1 MGLLYVWLSSYLRLM
16 IAQLTGT
23 VVSVHGMDV
32 VLDVAG
38 VGYLVSVPLSTM
50 AHVATTGERVTLL
63 TIMSVREDAM
73 QLFGFA
79 SHAEREAFR
88 LLTSIQGIG
97 GRIALGILSASTLD
111 DLRSAIVRG
120 NLPALQRLPGV
131 GKKTAERIVVELRD
145 KILSV
150 VPDVSGD
157 GSPMVLSPLS
167 QIADDAVS
175 ALQALGYTRAA
186 AEKSVKSVLSS
197 EPSLSS
203 EEVIRKALQLSTRT

>member
-1 MGLLYVWLSSYLRLM
+1 M

-38 VGYLVSVPLSTM
+38 VGYLVSVPLSSM
-50 AHVATTGERVTLL
+50 SHVSTAGERVTLL
-63 TIMSVREDAM
+63 TIMLVREDAM
-73 QLFGFA
+73 QLVGFA
-79 SHAEREAFR
+79 THAEREAFR

-97 GRIALGILSASTLD
+97 GRIALGIISASTLD
-111 DLRSAIVRG
+111 DLRSAILRG

-131 GKKTAERIVVELRD
+131 GKKTAERIVIELRD
-145 KILSV
+145 KILTV
-150 VPDVSGD
+150 LPDGTAESPL
-157 GSPMVLSPLS
+157 GSPLHQLS
-167 QIADDAVS
+167 QMADDAVS

-186 AEKSVKSVLSS
+186 AEKSVKAVLAT

-203 EEVIRKALQLSTRT
+203 EDLIRKALQLSSRG

>member
-1 MGLLYVWLSSYLRLM
+1 M

-38 VGYLVSVPLSTM
+38 VGYLISVPLSTM
-50 AHVATTGERVTLL
+50 AHVANMGERVTLL

-79 SHAEREAFR
+79 THAEREAFR

-111 DLRSAIVRG
+111 DLRNAVVRG
-120 NLPALQRLPGV
+120 NLSALQRLPGV

-145 KILSV
+145 KILAVIPHTSTD
-150 VPDVSGD
+150 PPGFARSRE
-157 GSPMVLSPLS
+157 LS
-167 QIADDAVS
+167 QIADDAIS
-175 ALQALGYTRAA
+175 ALQALGYTRVA
-186 AEKSVKSVLSS
+186 AEKSVKAALST

-203 EEVIRKALQLSTRT
+203 EDLIRKALQLSSRS

>member
-1 MGLLYVWLSSYLRLM
+1 M

-38 VGYLVSVPLSTM
+38 VGYLISVPLSTM
-50 AHVATTGERVTLL
+50 SHVATTGERVTLL

-111 DLRSAIVRG
+111 DLRNAVVRG

-145 KILSV
+145 KILNV
-150 VPDVSGD
+150 IPDANAAGNATSDSYLVT
-157 GSPMVLSPLS
+157 

-186 AEKSVKSVLSS
+186 AEKSVKSVLSA

-203 EEVIRKALQLSTRT
+203 EAVIRKALQLSSRA

>member
-1 MGLLYVWLSSYLRLM
+1 MYAWMSSYLRPM

-38 VGYLVSVPLSTM
+38 VGYLISVPLSTM
-50 AHVATTGERVTLL
+50 SHVATTGERVTLL

-111 DLRSAIVRG
+111 DLRNAVVRG

-145 KILSV
+145 KILNV
-150 VPDVSGD
+150 IPDANAA
-157 GSPMVLSPLS
+157 GSATSDSYLVT

-186 AEKSVKSVLSS
+186 AEKSVKSVLSA
-197 EPSLSS
+197 EPSLTS
-203 EEVIRKALQLSTRT
+203 EAVIRKALQLSSRA

>member
-1 MGLLYVWLSSYLRLM
+1 M

-23 VVSVHGMDV
+23 VISVHGMDV

-38 VGYLVSVPLSTM
+38 VGYLVSVPLSTIS
-50 AHVATTGERVTLL
+50 HVTTVGERVTLL

-111 DLRSAIVRG
+111 DLRNAVVRG

-131 GKKTAERIVVELRD
+131 GKKTAERIVVELR
-145 KILSV
+145 
-150 VPDVSGD
+150 P
-157 GSPMVLSPLS
+157 
-167 QIADDAVS
+167 
-175 ALQALGYTRAA
+175 RN
-186 AEKSVKSVLSS
+186 
-197 EPSLSS
+197 
-203 EEVIRKALQLSTRT
+203 R

>member
-1 MGLLYVWLSSYLRLM
+1 M

-23 VVSVHGMDV
+23 VISVHGMDV

-38 VGYLVSVPLSTM
+38 VGYLVSVPLSTIS
-50 AHVATTGERVTLL
+50 HVTTVGERVTLL

-111 DLRSAIVRG
+111 DLRNAVVRG

-145 KILSV
+145 KILNV
-150 VPDVSGD
+150 IPDGGATGD
-157 GSPMVLSPLS
+157 SSASSSLVT
-167 QIADDAVS
+167 QISDDAVS

-186 AEKSVKSVLSS
+186 AEKSVKSVLSA
-197 EPSLSS
+197 EPSLNS
-203 EEVIRKALQLSTRT
+203 EAVIRKALQLSSRA

>member
-1 MGLLYVWLSSYLRLM
+1 M
-16 IAQLTGT
+16 IAQLSGT

-38 VGYLVSVPLSTM
+38 VGYLVSVPLSTI
-50 AHVATTGERVTLL
+50 AHVADVGTHVTLL
-63 TIMSVREDAM
+63 TIMVVREDAM

-79 SHAEREAFR
+79 SHAEREAFK

-111 DLRSAIVRG
+111 DLRTAIVRG

-145 KILSV
+145 KILAV
-150 VPDVSGD
+150 VPDAQGADNSALGPALVT
-157 GSPMVLSPLS
+157 

-186 AEKSVKSVLSS
+186 AEKAVKSVIASDPGLSS
-197 EPSLSS
+197 ADL
-203 EEVIRKALQLSTRT
+203 IRKALQLSSRV

>member
-1 MGLLYVWLSSYLRLM
+1 M

-50 AHVATTGERVTLL
+50 SHVATTGERVTLL

-111 DLRSAIVRG
+111 DLRNAVVRG

-145 KILSV
+145 KILNV
-150 VPDVSGD
+150 IPDANAA
-157 GSPMVLSPLS
+157 GSSTSDSYLLT

-186 AEKSVKSVLSS
+186 AEKSVKSVLSA

-203 EEVIRKALQLSTRT
+203 EAVIRKALQLSSRA